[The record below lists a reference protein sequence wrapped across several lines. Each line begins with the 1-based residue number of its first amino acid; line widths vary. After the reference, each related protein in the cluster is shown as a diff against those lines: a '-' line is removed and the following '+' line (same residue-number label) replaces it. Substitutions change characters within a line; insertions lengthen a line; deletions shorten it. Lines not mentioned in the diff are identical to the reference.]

1 MNDIL
6 KKTLG
11 EMKSVFSSNEF
22 SKKAKI
28 GTQTKM
34 YNKNPYK
41 CVVFWLWII
50 VYGGLLTAVIIGA
63 FQFY

>member
-1 MNDIL
+1 
-6 KKTLG
+6 
-11 EMKSVFSSNEF
+11 
-22 SKKAKI
+22 
-28 GTQTKM
+28 M

-41 CVVFWLWII
+41 CIAFWLWVI